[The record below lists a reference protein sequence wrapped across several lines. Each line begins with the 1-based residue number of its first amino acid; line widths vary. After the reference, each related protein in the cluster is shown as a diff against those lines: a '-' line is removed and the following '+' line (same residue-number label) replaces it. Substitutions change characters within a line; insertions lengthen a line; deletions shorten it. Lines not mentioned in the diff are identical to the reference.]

1 MRQRVSRPWADMENT
16 EVIRTLGKKQ
26 VKRGGINM
34 AAGNKQIPP
43 EDTLASLLLTLTALS
58 GEFPTAQ
65 ISRLPSTGAYQE
77 KILKS
82 LKGEKLLRT
91 YYRDGLRA
99 LRLTTAAKKLLVDKW
114 PDRFL
119 PYLSGSTETNVLKSE
134 VPRRLR
140 LHRMAEVLVTMLK
153 ANVTVFP
160 WKKPAIFRPTPLA
173 AAPYINWPAYYSSRE
188 VKGLGAQAV
197 KIRGSRSTGLLLTDG
212 VIFTIYNTGTF
223 AMKWEYKAEMRLK
236 AMLQTELCQCRLPG
250 QYQNAALNAIVFG
263 RDMEQMLPL
272 MNDGGGQRDYFVLDG
287 NYQHFYYLTSDHHGE
302 LILQLFCDAE
312 QQAVLDAI
320 LSQDL
325 SPCRS
330 DWVVENDAM
339 DGNSPVLFAYTCDMP
354 RIKRFDTALELHGKT
369 GTLFCFDFQEDAL
382 QQVCGQRVKIESL
395 DFEKVKAL
403 LFDGDS

>member
-1 MRQRVSRPWADMENT
+1 MENT

-119 PYLSGSTETNVLKSE
+119 PYLSGSTETNALKSE

-140 LHRMAEVLVTMLK
+140 LHRMAEVLVTMLN

-173 AAPYINWPAYYSSRE
+173 AAPYINRPAYYSSRE

>member
-1 MRQRVSRPWADMENT
+1 
-16 EVIRTLGKKQ
+16 
-26 VKRGGINM
+26 M

-65 ISRLPSTGAYQE
+65 INRLPSTGAYQE

-134 VPRRLR
+134 VARRLR
-140 LHRMAEVLVTMLK
+140 LHRMAEVLVTMLN

-160 WKKPAIFRPTPLA
+160 WEKPAIFSPTPLT
-173 AAPYINWPAYYSSRE
+173 AAPYINRPAYYSSRE

-272 MNDGGGQRDYFVLDG
+272 MNDGGGQRD
-287 NYQHFYYLTSDHHGE
+287 
-302 LILQLFCDAE
+302 
-312 QQAVLDAI
+312 
-320 LSQDL
+320 
-325 SPCRS
+325 
-330 DWVVENDAM
+330 
-339 DGNSPVLFAYTCDMP
+339 
-354 RIKRFDTALELHGKT
+354 
-369 GTLFCFDFQEDAL
+369 
-382 QQVCGQRVKIESL
+382 
-395 DFEKVKAL
+395 
-403 LFDGDS
+403 

>member
-1 MRQRVSRPWADMENT
+1 
-16 EVIRTLGKKQ
+16 
-26 VKRGGINM
+26 M
-34 AAGNKQIPP
+34 AAGSKQIPP
-43 EDTLASLLLTLTALS
+43 EDTLANLLLTLTALS

-65 ISRLPSTGAYQE
+65 VSRLPSTGAYQE

-114 PDRFL
+114 PDLFL

-140 LHRMAEVLVTMLK
+140 LHRMAEVLVTMLN
-153 ANVTVFP
+153 ADVLVFP
-160 WKKPAIFRPTPLA
+160 WEKPAVFSPTPLS
-173 AAPYINWPAYYSSRE
+173 AAPCIDRPAYYSSRE

-212 VIFTIYNTGTF
+212 TIFTIYNTGPF
-223 AMKWEYKAEMRLK
+223 AMKWEYKSEMRLK
-236 AMLQTELCQCRLPG
+236 AMLQTELCQRRLPG
-250 QYQNAALNAIVFG
+250 QYQNAVLSAIVFG
-263 RDMEQMLPL
+263 QDMERMIPL

-287 NYQHFYYLTSDHHGE
+287 NYQHFYYLTSDHKGE
-302 LILQLFCDAE
+302 LILRLLCDAE
-312 QQAVLDAI
+312 QRTVLDDI

-325 SPCRS
+325 APCRP
-330 DWVVENDAM
+330 DWIVENDAM
-339 DGNSPVLFAYTCDMP
+339 DGDSPVLFAYTCDMP

-369 GTLFCFDFQEDAL
+369 GTLFCFDFQEKAMR
-382 QQVCGQRVKIESL
+382 QICGSGVDIQCI
-395 DFEKVKAL
+395 DFDVYERSVFL
-403 LFDGDS
+403 SPENN

>member
-1 MRQRVSRPWADMENT
+1 
-16 EVIRTLGKKQ
+16 
-26 VKRGGINM
+26 M
-34 AAGNKQIPP
+34 AAGSKQIPP
-43 EDTLASLLLTLTALS
+43 EDTLANLLLTLTALS

-65 ISRLPSTGAYQE
+65 INRLPSTGAYQE

-99 LRLTTAAKKLLVDKW
+99 LRLTTTAKKLLVDKW

-140 LHRMAEVLVTMLK
+140 LHRMAEVLVTMLN
-153 ANVTVFP
+153 ADVLVFP
-160 WKKPAIFRPTPLA
+160 WEKPAVFSPTPLS
-173 AAPYINWPAYYSSRE
+173 AAPCIDRPAYYSSRE

-212 VIFTIYNTGTF
+212 AIFTIYNTGPF
-223 AMKWEYKAEMRLK
+223 AMKWEYKSEMRLK
-236 AMLQTELCQCRLPG
+236 AMLQTELCQRRLPG
-250 QYQNAALNAIVFG
+250 QYQNAVLSAIVFG
-263 RDMEQMLPL
+263 QDMERMIPL

-287 NYQHFYYLTSDHHGE
+287 NYQHFYYLTSDHKGE
-302 LILQLFCDAE
+302 LILRLLCDAE
-312 QQAVLDAI
+312 QRTVLDDI

-325 SPCRS
+325 APCRP
-330 DWVVENDAM
+330 DWIVENDAM
-339 DGNSPVLFAYTCDMP
+339 DGDSPVLFAYTCDMP

-369 GTLFCFDFQEDAL
+369 GTLFCFDFQEKAMR
-382 QQVCGQRVKIESL
+382 QICGSGVDIQCI
-395 DFEKVKAL
+395 DFDVYERSVFL
-403 LFDGDS
+403 SPENN

>member
-1 MRQRVSRPWADMENT
+1 MENT

-119 PYLSGSTETNVLKSE
+119 PYLSGSTETNALKSE

-140 LHRMAEVLVTMLK
+140 LHRMAEVLVTMLN

-173 AAPYINWPAYYSSRE
+173 AAPYINRPAYYSSRE

-272 MNDGGGQRDYFVLDG
+272 MNDGGGQL
-287 NYQHFYYLTSDHHGE
+287 LTLCWTEITS
-302 LILQLFCDAE
+302 IS
-312 QQAVLDAI
+312 I
-320 LSQDL
+320 
-325 SPCRS
+325 
-330 DWVVENDAM
+330 
-339 DGNSPVLFAYTCDMP
+339 T
-354 RIKRFDTALELHGKT
+354 
-369 GTLFCFDFQEDAL
+369 
-382 QQVCGQRVKIESL
+382 
-395 DFEKVKAL
+395 
-403 LFDGDS
+403 

>member
-1 MRQRVSRPWADMENT
+1 
-16 EVIRTLGKKQ
+16 
-26 VKRGGINM
+26 M
-34 AAGNKQIPP
+34 AAGSKQIPS

-65 ISRLPSTGAYQE
+65 VSRLPSTGAYQE
-77 KILKS
+77 KILKA

-91 YYRDGLRA
+91 YYRDGLWA
-99 LRLTTAAKKLLVDKW
+99 LRLTSTAKKLLVDKW

-119 PYLSGSTETNVLKSE
+119 PYLSGSIETNVLKSE

-140 LHRMAEVLVTMLK
+140 LHRMAEVLVTML
-153 ANVTVFP
+153 NVNISVFP
-160 WKKPAIFRPTPLA
+160 WEKPDIFSPTPPA
-173 AAPYINWPAYYSSRE
+173 AAPYINRPAYYSSRE
-188 VKGLGAQAV
+188 VKCLGAQAI
-197 KIRGSRSTGLLLTDG
+197 KIRGSRSTGLLLIDG
-212 VIFTIYNTGTF
+212 VIFTVYNTGPF

-236 AMLQTELCQCRLPG
+236 AMLQTELCQRRLPG
-250 QYQNAALNAIVFG
+250 QYQNAVLNAVVFG
-263 RDMEQMLPL
+263 QDMERMLPL
-272 MNDGGGQRDYFVLDG
+272 MNDGDGQRDYFVLDG

-302 LILQLFCDAE
+302 LILQLLCDAE

-339 DGNSPVLFAYTCDMP
+339 DGDSPVLFAYTCDMP

-369 GTLFCFDFQEDAL
+369 GTLFCFDFQEDVL
-382 QQVCGQRVKIESL
+382 KQICGPRVNIQCI
-395 DFEKVKAL
+395 DFEAYERSVFL
-403 LFDGDS
+403 SPENN

>member
-1 MRQRVSRPWADMENT
+1 MENT

-34 AAGNKQIPP
+34 AAGSKQIPP

-119 PYLSGSTETNVLKSE
+119 PYISGSTETNVLKSE

-140 LHRMAEVLVTMLK
+140 LHRVAEVLVTMLN

-173 AAPYINWPAYYSSRE
+173 AAPYINRPAYYSSRE

>member
-1 MRQRVSRPWADMENT
+1 
-16 EVIRTLGKKQ
+16 
-26 VKRGGINM
+26 M
-34 AAGNKQIPP
+34 AAGSKQIPP
-43 EDTLASLLLTLTALS
+43 EDTLANLLLTLTALS

-65 ISRLPSTGAYQE
+65 INRLPSIGAYQE

-99 LRLTTAAKKLLVDKW
+99 LRLTTAAKKLRADKW

-140 LHRMAEVLVTMLK
+140 LHRMAEVLVTMLN
-153 ANVTVFP
+153 ADVLVFP
-160 WKKPAIFRPTPLA
+160 WEKPAVFSPTPLS
-173 AAPYINWPAYYSSRE
+173 AAPCIDRPAYYSSRE

-212 VIFTIYNTGTF
+212 AIFTIYNTGPF

-236 AMLQTELCQCRLPG
+236 AMLQTELCQRRLPG
-250 QYQNAALNAIVFG
+250 QYQNAVLSAIVFG
-263 RDMEQMLPL
+263 QDMERMIPL

-287 NYQHFYYLTSDHHGE
+287 NYQHFYYLTSDHKGE
-302 LILQLFCDAE
+302 LILRLLCDAE
-312 QQAVLDAI
+312 QRTVLDDI

-325 SPCRS
+325 APCRP
-330 DWVVENDAM
+330 DWIVENDAM
-339 DGNSPVLFAYTCDMP
+339 DGDSPVLFAYTCDMP

-369 GTLFCFDFQEDAL
+369 GTLFCFDFQEKAMR
-382 QQVCGQRVKIESL
+382 QICGSGVDIQCI
-395 DFEKVKAL
+395 DFDVYERSVFL
-403 LFDGDS
+403 SPENN

>member
-1 MRQRVSRPWADMENT
+1 
-16 EVIRTLGKKQ
+16 
-26 VKRGGINM
+26 M

-99 LRLTTAAKKLLVDKW
+99 LRLTTAAKKMLVDKW

-140 LHRMAEVLVTMLK
+140 LHRMAEVLVTMLN

-160 WKKPAIFRPTPLA
+160 WEKPAIFRPTPLA
-173 AAPYINWPAYYSSRE
+173 AAPYINRPAYYSSRE

-236 AMLQTELCQCRLPG
+236 AMLQTELCQRRLPG

-302 LILQLFCDAE
+302 LILQLLCDAE

-325 SPCRS
+325 SPCRT

-339 DGNSPVLFAYTCDMP
+339 DGDSPVLFAYTCDMP

>member
-1 MRQRVSRPWADMENT
+1 
-16 EVIRTLGKKQ
+16 
-26 VKRGGINM
+26 M
-34 AAGNKQIPP
+34 AAGSKQIPS

-65 ISRLPSTGAYQE
+65 VSRLPSTGAYQE
-77 KILKS
+77 KILKA

-99 LRLTTAAKKLLVDKW
+99 LRLTSTAKKLLVDKW

-119 PYLSGSTETNVLKSE
+119 PYLSGSIETNVLKSE

-140 LHRMAEVLVTMLK
+140 LHRMAEVLVTML
-153 ANVTVFP
+153 NVNISVFP
-160 WKKPAIFRPTPLA
+160 WEKPDIFSPTPPA
-173 AAPYINWPAYYSSRE
+173 AAPYINRPAYYSSRE
-188 VKGLGAQAV
+188 VKCLGAQAI
-197 KIRGSRSTGLLLTDG
+197 KIRGSRSTGLLLIDG
-212 VIFTIYNTGTF
+212 VIFTVYNTGPF

-236 AMLQTELCQCRLPG
+236 AMLQTELCQRRLPG
-250 QYQNAALNAIVFG
+250 QYQNAVLNAVVFG
-263 RDMEQMLPL
+263 QDMERMLPL
-272 MNDGGGQRDYFVLDG
+272 MNDGDGQRDYFVLDG

-302 LILQLFCDAE
+302 LILQLLCDAE

-339 DGNSPVLFAYTCDMP
+339 DGDSPVLFAYTCDMP

-369 GTLFCFDFQEDAL
+369 GTLFCFDFQEDVL
-382 QQVCGQRVKIESL
+382 KQICGPRVNIQCI
-395 DFEKVKAL
+395 DFEAYERSVFLSPANN
-403 LFDGDS
+403 

>member
-1 MRQRVSRPWADMENT
+1 
-16 EVIRTLGKKQ
+16 
-26 VKRGGINM
+26 M

-119 PYLSGSTETNVLKSE
+119 PYLSGSTET
-134 VPRRLR
+134 
-140 LHRMAEVLVTMLK
+140 
-153 ANVTVFP
+153 
-160 WKKPAIFRPTPLA
+160 
-173 AAPYINWPAYYSSRE
+173 
-188 VKGLGAQAV
+188 
-197 KIRGSRSTGLLLTDG
+197 
-212 VIFTIYNTGTF
+212 
-223 AMKWEYKAEMRLK
+223 WEYKAEMRLK
-236 AMLQTELCQCRLPG
+236 AMLQTELCQRRLPG

-339 DGNSPVLFAYTCDMP
+339 DGDSPVLFAYTCDMP